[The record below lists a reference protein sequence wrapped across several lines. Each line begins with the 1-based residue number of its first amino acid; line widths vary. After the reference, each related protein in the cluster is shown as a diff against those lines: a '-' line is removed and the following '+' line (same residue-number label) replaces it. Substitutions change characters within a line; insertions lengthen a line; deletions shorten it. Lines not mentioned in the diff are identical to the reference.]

1 MSNSEVASS
10 SESVKIKK
18 KYVFLESNT
27 TFDNIRVYITW
38 KLAILQRELQG
49 ELELKRTCC
58 HRVRPRC
65 RLCYEKRCFVKYD
78 SIRRKFIA
86 LNRLKEMQLAQK
98 SSIKG
103 VAV

>member
-1 MSNSEVASS
+1 MSNSEVASG
-10 SESVKIKK
+10 SESVKVKS

-38 KLAILQRELQG
+38 KLAILQRELQS
-49 ELELKRTCC
+49 ELDLKRSCC

-65 RLCYEKRCFVKYD
+65 RLCYEKRCFVKYV

-86 LNRLKEMQLAQK
+86 LNRLKEMQLDTFG
-98 SSIKG
+98 SIKG
-103 VAV
+103 VPV